1 MATINTLSFSEALD
15 LVLNRRMNHLIRG
28 AWIKE
33 VDFVNGI
40 IKLHKIS
47 YILYSQSDDTNGNI
61 PILRLHKLK
70 SDGGHQI
77 TEYCAHSEDLL
88 SMDWI
93 NLNGWNLVSSDSEY
107 KKLLKDIE
115 MGKQLSNNVKEIK
128 RMPGF
133 SL

>member
-47 YILYSQSDDTNGNI
+47 YILYSQSEDANGNI

-70 SDGGHQI
+70 LEGEHQI

-88 SMDWI
+88 AMDWI
-93 NLNGWNLVSSDSEY
+93 NLSGWHLVSNDNEY
-107 KKLLKDIE
+107 KKVLKDIE
-115 MGKQLSNNVKEIK
+115 MGKQLTNNMKEIK

-133 SL
+133 CP